1 MLPQTHT
8 CTSTL
13 HCLPCCRSTSTW
25 ATPTCRSGRSTSL
38 SRQRRSH
45 QPRLQPAAAT
55 KRMWRGWRR
64 MQVWRG
70 SLVVARGDEG
80 GGGGKLCMY
89 RECEIFAAMKHSP
102 PPRGAGWRAAHGG
115 SGGSDPAAAAR
126 HRQGVAHNFELV
138 HQVAEA
144 LGGLPMMVS
153 GAQWAGWL
161 YGEPSAALPC
171 GAHTFMQCCLA
182 RHAQARIPRSLP
194 HAPRPLRPHVLC
206 SQRHPGARSRREGG
220 GAVRRLP
227 VPAAAGDVQGG
238 ARCYGHAAAL
248 APAPA
253 AQAGWVAMLRGHIGC
268 GSKQKSSRCRVVH
281 WHARC

>member
-1 MLPQTHT
+1 M
-8 CTSTL
+8 
-13 HCLPCCRSTSTW
+13 R
-25 ATPTCRSGRSTSL
+25 
-38 SRQRRSH
+38 
-45 QPRLQPAAAT
+45 
-55 KRMWRGWRR
+55 
-64 MQVWRG
+64 
-70 SLVVARGDEG
+70 
-80 GGGGKLCMY
+80 
-89 RECEIFAAMKHSP
+89 HSP
-102 PPRGAGWRAAHGG
+102 PPRGAGWRVAHGG

-153 GAQWAGWL
+153 GVVDWLVVWGAQRS
-161 YGEPSAALPC
+161 PSMWGAHFHAMLPC
-171 GAHTFMQCCLA
+171 SPCASAHPTLTA
-182 RHAQARIPRSLP
+182 PRSLP

-238 ARCYGHAAAL
+238 ARCHGHAAAL